1 MFVALTPPKV
11 AITPLPPTKD
21 PAFVTP
27 LPSTNIANAALLA
40 SQPGDVFVPAWWPY
54 AVAHLCEQ
62 FNPLVTLFPAVQHYG
77 SCGCWDRGRADSC
90 RNALTH
96 VYCSVSGCPY
106 EGKCGNGLEESPKV
120 FLGLNV
126 RTAQRVHPSTWR
138 RRRRGYWSGEV
149 LGQYLGE
156 IEHVSVGRANRSC
169 NGGYRLVVRQR
180 PEKPA
185 YPVCA
190 AINAEGMGGFMRF
203 LNHSCKP
210 AAEFKEVSNR
220 GRKTAVVAT
229 TRKIKRGDE
238 VTVDYGGDLWFVC
251 RCMQDGC
258 RHRSIQDEQDP

>member
-27 LPSTNIANAALLA
+27 LPSTNIAKYATLLPLTKFIKLVAL
-40 SQPGDVFVPAWWPY
+40 SCS
-54 AVAHLCEQ
+54 LC
-62 FNPLVTLFPAVQHYG
+62 PVQHCWRPSQATC
-77 SCGCWDRGRADSC
+77 SCRRGGLTPSRTYSC

-120 FLGLNV
+120 FLGINV